1 MEEFLMD
8 EHVSWKMLKSWV
20 SSYSR
25 GEVCASQKAGELL
38 IEVDSGMIGLKNPKK
53 GLLQIINPD
62 DFETGP
68 LHPKAKLIA
77 TDAGDGDYFAYILNP
92 GSEKVVLLELVLEK
106 EAFGVYSQDYPL
118 GFKLSENYCASAI
131 GKNFLLADSAAG
143 KYVFI
148 NEEGVRRSAQIEL
161 GSGEESGHTL
171 PISCTVVDKDAAAIC
186 TPKTLFV
193 IRKEKRVGINLAEA
207 LGRECT
213 RPEFGYGKSESH
225 SWLALK
231 DGEAAVLVSLTDK
244 SMGYTV
250 IYGNELKGKEIL

>member
-1 MEEFLMD
+1 MD
-8 EHVSWKMLKSWV
+8 EHVSWKMLESWV

-25 GEVCASQKAGELL
+25 GEVCASQKAGELI

-53 GLLQIINPD
+53 GILQIINPD

-77 TDAGDGDYFAYILNP
+77 CDAGDGDYFVYILNP
-92 GSEKVVLLELVLEK
+92 GSKKVVLLELVLEK

-118 GFKLSENYCASAI
+118 GFKLSENYCASAT
-131 GKNFLLADSAAG
+131 GKNLLLADSHAG

-148 NEEGVRRSAQIEL
+148 TEDGVRRSARIKLE
-161 GSGEESGHTL
+161 GSA
-171 PISCTVVDKDAAAIC
+171 ICTVVGKDAAAIC

-193 IRKEKRVGINLAEA
+193 IRREKRVGIGLANA
-207 LGRECT
+207 IGRECKH
-213 RPEFGYGKSESH
+213 PEFGFGKSETH

-231 DGEAAVLVSLTDK
+231 DGEAAILVSLTDK
-244 SMGYTV
+244 SLGYTV
-250 IYGNELKGKEIL
+250 IFGNELKGKEIL